1 MPPVCQI
8 DADYYY
14 YDYGDCLEDDE
25 AASANVPSEGFSI
38 ADSSKIRTFNAPS
51 KEEGGRNLGVYGQPD
66 SRGDSNQGPHIV
78 RRPPLSGTGEETEYS
93 VQEIGQSQ
101 GQTGQG
107 SQCPR
112 ALVALVVSAVF
123 FVFCVLR

>member
-25 AASANVPSEGFSI
+25 AAAANVPSEGFSI
-38 ADSSKIRTFNAPS
+38 ADSNKIRTFNAPS
-51 KEEGGRNLGVYGQPD
+51 KEEGGTDLGIYGQPD
-66 SRGDSNQGPHIV
+66 SRGDSKQGPHIV

-101 GQTGQG
+101 GQTGEG
-107 SQCPR
+107 SQGPR
-112 ALVALVVSAVF
+112 ALVAVVFLAAF